1 MAIAVTQLI
10 LFDREGISR
19 CFGEFFFKGTL
30 RVTPNCSIFFT
41 YNCGVL
47 LQKKRVCFKRTESW
61 FSKEGCTVFLCSCV
75 DRITVELESWN
86 H

>member
-47 LQKKRVCFKRTESW
+47 LQKKEYVSREQKAGFPRKDVLYF
-61 FSKEGCTVFLCSCV
+61 CV
-75 DRITVELESWN
+75 VVLTALQ
-86 H
+86 